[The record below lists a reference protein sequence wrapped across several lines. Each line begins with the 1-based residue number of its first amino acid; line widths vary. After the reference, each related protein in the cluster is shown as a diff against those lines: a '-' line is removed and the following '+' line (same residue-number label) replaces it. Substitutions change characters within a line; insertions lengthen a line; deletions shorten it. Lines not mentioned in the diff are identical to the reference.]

1 MMNVAAMLFLLT
13 KLRIHGYEQG
23 SQIRPYNRVWSKGK
37 QPRLSSKVPK
47 YLLSGK
53 GRFVSNT
60 AGRLA

>member
-13 KLRIHGYEQG
+13 KLRIHGDKQG
-23 SQIRPYNRVWSKGK
+23 SQTRPYNRMWSKGK